1 MSEGRTKMKT
11 VIVYYSLSNNTK
23 AAAELLSEK
32 LNADL
37 VELKEEKTGNVFQAI
52 FRKKTTLL
60 GSPWEAAKDAD
71 RLYLMFPIWASKS
84 VPAMNAF
91 VRDPKADFQKKEVYI
106 ITFQASPD
114 FKNSVKVHDY
124 IGNFVRK
131 SGGIVKET
139 YAMQGGN
146 MNVFIG
152 DEKIRERMDK
162 VRWDEL

>member
-1 MSEGRTKMKT
+1 MKT

-32 LNADL
+32 LGADL
-37 VELKEEKTGNVFQAI
+37 VELKEEKVGNVIQAF
-52 FRKKTTLL
+52 FRKQTTLL
-60 GSPWEAAKDAD
+60 GEPWKTANEAE
-71 RLYLMFPIWASKS
+71 RIYLMFPIWASKS

-91 VRDPKADFQKKEVYI
+91 VRDSRSDFHKKEVYI

-131 SGGIVKET
+131 GGGIVKET
-139 YAMQGGN
+139 YAMQGGT

-152 DEKIRERMDK
+152 DDKIRERMEK

>member
-1 MSEGRTKMKT
+1 MKT

-23 AAAELLSEK
+23 AAAEVLSEK
-32 LNADL
+32 LQAEL
-37 VELKEEKTGNVFQAI
+37 VELKEEKVGNVFQAI
-52 FRKKTTLL
+52 FRKRTTLL
-60 GSPWEAAKDAD
+60 GSPWDIAGEAD
-71 RLYLMFPIWASKS
+71 RLYLMFPIWASKA

-91 VRDPKADFQKKEVYI
+91 VRDPKANFQKKEVYI

-131 SGGIVKET
+131 GGGIVKQT

-152 DEKIRERMDK
+152 DDKIRERMER

>member
-1 MSEGRTKMKT
+1 MKT

-23 AAAELLSEK
+23 KAAEILSEK
-32 LNADL
+32 LGADL
-37 VELKEEKTGNVFQAI
+37 VELKEEKVGNVFQAF
-52 FRKKTTLL
+52 FRKSTKLLMDPWKTA
-60 GSPWEAAKDAD
+60 EAAD

-91 VRDPKADFQKKEVYI
+91 VRDQKADFHKKEVYI
-106 ITFQASPD
+106 VTFQASPD

-124 IGNFVRK
+124 IGNYVRK
-131 SGGIVKET
+131 GGGIVKET

-152 DEKIRERMDK
+152 DDKIRERMEK

>member
-1 MSEGRTKMKT
+1 MKT
-11 VIVYYSLSNNTK
+11 VIVFYSLSNNTK
-23 AAAELLSEK
+23 AAAELLAEK
-32 LNADL
+32 LGAEL
-37 VELKEEKTGNVFQAI
+37 VELKEEKTGNVIQA
-52 FRKKTTLL
+52 FFKRKSKLL
-60 GSPWEAAKDAD
+60 GDPWKIANEAD
-71 RLYLMFPIWASKS
+71 RLYLMLPIWASRS

-91 VRDPKADFQKKEVYI
+91 VGDPRADFQKKEVYI

-124 IGNFVRK
+124 VGNFVRK
-131 SGGIVKET
+131 GGGIVKET

-152 DEKIRERMDK
+152 DEKIRERMEK